1 MEDARYAYMTDVM
14 NKLMQ
19 RAKRMGL
26 QVAIEP
32 STGMVITVKNRSA
45 VRVIMGADLGIN
57 SSAAGRLSN
66 DKYFS
71 ANMLQLAGLNV
82 IDSQILHNSD
92 LAVLEQITFPCFIKP
107 NKGSGGD
114 GVSSVSTLREINS
127 AIEIAFGFDSQVLV
141 QERHCNREF
150 RLVVLDGVLLY
161 GYEKRPWQIYG
172 DGQTSIKEFISR
184 HNDQVSEHFEISLD
198 DSALNSKLSNTG
210 KTLATVLALGDTYDL
225 FAGANLKK
233 GASSF
238 PVEFFA
244 PQYSEIVATACAV
257 SGLRYGGVD
266 LFAAQPEVFDEAY
279 RIIEVNANPGFG
291 FLRQHTDLMTS
302 VLDSLS
308 EVIFDI

>member
-1 MEDARYAYMTDVM
+1 MEAGKYPYMTDVM
-14 NKLMQ
+14 YKLMQ
-19 RAKRMGL
+19 RAEYRGWE
-26 QVAIEP
+26 VVVEP
-32 STGMVITVKNRSA
+32 STGMVITLKSRSA
-45 VRVIMGADLGIN
+45 VRVVMGADLGLN

-82 IDSQILHNSD
+82 IESQILHNSD
-92 LAVLEQITFPCFIKP
+92 LAILGQITFPCFIKP

-127 AIEIAFGFDSQVLV
+127 AIEIAFEFDSQVLV
-141 QERHCNREF
+141 QECHFKREF

-172 DGQTSIKEFISR
+172 DGQTSIIGFISR
-184 HNDQVSEHFEISLD
+184 YNDQVSEHFKISLD
-198 DSALNSKLSNTG
+198 DGILNSRLSHTG

-244 PQYSEIVATACAV
+244 PQYSEIVASACAV

-266 LFAAQPEVFDEAY
+266 LFAAQPEVFDEGY

-291 FLRQHTDLMTS
+291 FLRRHTELMTS

-308 EVIFDI
+308 EAIFDI